1 MKRAASYIDRILHGE
16 KPVSKRTLGDPRRGY
31 RSVALG
37 GIKGPPAFIT
47 GVAPEPALRCARS
60 LDLPPIPE
68 QAARELRGEPG
79 RRQAR
84 IPMTLNE
91 SGFDQADRIV
101 TISVRDHWKL
111 FLIEG
116 IVLVILGCLAV
127 AVPPI
132 ASLAV
137 EIVIGWIFLVSG
149 LVGLFTTYMMRS
161 LPGFWWS
168 LLSAIMAILAGIVLL
183 AWPLTGILSLTLV
196 LIVFFVIEGVASIM
210 YALDHRSGLTGRW
223 GWMLASGIIDLIL
236 AAIIVA
242 GLPGSA
248 AWAIGI
254 IVGVNMLLGGVS
266 LIAIALHARPS
277 ETART
282 GST

>member
-1 MKRAASYIDRILHGE
+1 
-16 KPVSKRTLGDPRRGY
+16 
-31 RSVALG
+31 
-37 GIKGPPAFIT
+37 
-47 GVAPEPALRCARS
+47 
-60 LDLPPIPE
+60 
-68 QAARELRGEPG
+68 
-79 RRQAR
+79 
-84 IPMTLNE
+84 MTLNE
-91 SGFDQADRIV
+91 SGLDQADRIV

-149 LVGLFTTYMMRS
+149 LVGLFTTYMMRG

-168 LLSAIMAILAGIVLL
+168 LLSAILAILAGIVLL

-210 YALDHRSGLTGRW
+210 YALDHRSGLTGGER
-223 GWMLASGIIDLIL
+223 GYRSH
-236 AAIIVA
+236 
-242 GLPGSA
+242 
-248 AWAIGI
+248 
-254 IVGVNMLLGGVS
+254 LGGHYRGGTAGKCRLGDRHHRRGEHV
-266 LIAIALHARPS
+266 ARRGFADRDCAPRAS
-277 ETART
+277 ERNGPHGLGIT
-282 GST
+282 S

>member
-1 MKRAASYIDRILHGE
+1 
-16 KPVSKRTLGDPRRGY
+16 
-31 RSVALG
+31 
-37 GIKGPPAFIT
+37 
-47 GVAPEPALRCARS
+47 
-60 LDLPPIPE
+60 
-68 QAARELRGEPG
+68 
-79 RRQAR
+79 
-84 IPMTLNE
+84 MTLNE
-91 SGFDQADRIV
+91 SGLDQADRIV

-168 LLSAIMAILAGIVLL
+168 LLSAILAILAGIVLL
-183 AWPLTGILSLTLV
+183 AWPPTGILSLTLV

-282 GST
+282 GSA

>member
-1 MKRAASYIDRILHGE
+1 
-16 KPVSKRTLGDPRRGY
+16 
-31 RSVALG
+31 
-37 GIKGPPAFIT
+37 
-47 GVAPEPALRCARS
+47 
-60 LDLPPIPE
+60 
-68 QAARELRGEPG
+68 
-79 RRQAR
+79 
-84 IPMTLNE
+84 MTLNE
-91 SGFDQADRIV
+91 SGLDQADRIV

-116 IVLVILGCLAV
+116 IVLVVLGCLAV

-149 LVGLFTTYMMRS
+149 LVGLFTTYMMRG

-168 LLSAIMAILAGIVLL
+168 LLSAILAILAGIVLL

-223 GWMLASGIIDLIL
+223 GWMLASGIIDLVL

-282 GST
+282 GSA

>member
-1 MKRAASYIDRILHGE
+1 
-16 KPVSKRTLGDPRRGY
+16 
-31 RSVALG
+31 
-37 GIKGPPAFIT
+37 
-47 GVAPEPALRCARS
+47 
-60 LDLPPIPE
+60 
-68 QAARELRGEPG
+68 
-79 RRQAR
+79 
-84 IPMTLNE
+84 MTLNE
-91 SGFDQADRIV
+91 SGLDRADRIV
-101 TISVRDHWKL
+101 TISISDHWKL

-127 AVPPI
+127 AIPPL

-168 LLSAIMAILAGIVLL
+168 LLSAILAILAGIVLL

-210 YALDHRSGLTGRW
+210 YAVEHRRGLTGRW
-223 GWMLASGIIDLIL
+223 GWMLASGVIDLIL

-242 GLPGSA
+242 GLPESA

-266 LIAIALHARPS
+266 LIAIALHARPT
-277 ETART
+277 EPART
-282 GST
+282 GSA